1 VGISYNIAYGVS
13 RVKLVKECL
22 GCRLFPGSSVIAI
35 NHCVNV
41 LLDRLV
47 YAALKQ
53 AYSIEEPGLIY
64 RESKR
69 LLSLANSELGFPDA
83 IVNVRLDYITTLAQ
97 KQIRVLRGLI
107 FLGSSLGVARRLL
120 CSVE

>member
-1 VGISYNIAYGVS
+1 
-13 RVKLVKECL
+13 
-22 GCRLFPGSSVIAI
+22 
-35 NHCVNV
+35 V

-47 YAALKQ
+47 CAALKQ
-53 AYSIEEPGLIY
+53 AYSIEELGLIC

-69 LLSLANSELGFPDA
+69 LLSLANLELGFLDA
-83 IVNVRLDYITTLAQ
+83 IVNVTLDYITTLAQ
-97 KQIRVLRGLI
+97 KRIRVLRGLI